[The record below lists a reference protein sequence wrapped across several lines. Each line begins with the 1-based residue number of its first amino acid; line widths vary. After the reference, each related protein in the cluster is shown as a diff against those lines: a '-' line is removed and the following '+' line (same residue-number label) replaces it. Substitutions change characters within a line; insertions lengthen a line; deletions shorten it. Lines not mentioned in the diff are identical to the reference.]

1 MTGGMTKPK
10 RPPTN
15 REFNAAILDRITAH
29 TMPTDQRDDE
39 FSITDLVA
47 RGMKD
52 STARRFCASEWSRG
66 ALDRRIGRVRATGRK
81 GWIFRM
87 KEGAQK

>member
-1 MTGGMTKPK
+1 MTKPK

-15 REFNAAILDRITAH
+15 AEFNAAVLDRVIEQ
-29 TMPTDQRDDE
+29 TMPADQRGDE
-39 FSITDLVA
+39 FTVMDLVA

-66 ALDRRIGRVRATGRK
+66 AMSRRIGRVRATGRK
-81 GWIFRM
+81 GWIYKL
-87 KEGAQK
+87 KEEKG